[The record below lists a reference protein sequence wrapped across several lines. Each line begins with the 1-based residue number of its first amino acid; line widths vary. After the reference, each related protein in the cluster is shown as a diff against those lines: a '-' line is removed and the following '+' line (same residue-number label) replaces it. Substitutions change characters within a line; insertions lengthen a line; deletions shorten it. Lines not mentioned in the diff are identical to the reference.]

1 MRRWTRWTILFGP
14 LAVLSLAGGCTA
26 SRAVDARVDEQVKAE
41 PEVPLGTP
49 ASNASRKVILEAK
62 EITDGQ
68 RRELLN
74 IHSRMAADVAQIRG
88 EMAKLQVILFREVLD
103 PDAEEREIRNIRR
116 RLINLDR
123 KRTNRIL
130 AAIDE
135 AEQVI
140 GQNYLQQDGPRT
152 RPLLIESLDP
162 WKMM

>member
-1 MRRWTRWTILFGP
+1 MRRWTILLGA
-14 LAVLSLAGGCTA
+14 LAVLQGCTA
-26 SRAVDARVDEQVKAE
+26 SRAVDARVDERVKAE

-49 ASNASRKVILEAK
+49 AANASRQVILESK
-62 EITDGQ
+62 SISDGQ
-68 RRELLN
+68 RRDLLD

-88 EMAKLQVILFREVLD
+88 EMAKLQVLLFRSVLD
-103 PDAEEREIRNIRR
+103 PASEEREIRNIRR
-116 RLINLDR
+116 RLISLDR

-140 GQNYLQQDGPRT
+140 GQSERNGPGT
-152 RPLLIESLDP
+152 RPMLIESLDP

>member
-1 MRRWTRWTILFGP
+1 MRHWMILLG
-14 LAVLSLAGGCTA
+14 VLAGMPGCTA

-49 ASNASRKVILEAK
+49 AATASRKVILDSRK
-62 EITDGQ
+62 ITDEQ
-68 RRELLN
+68 RRELLD

-88 EMAKLQVILFREVLD
+88 EMAKLQVILFRSVLD
-103 PDAEEREIRNIRR
+103 PDAEERAIRNIRR
-116 RLINLDR
+116 RLITLDR

-130 AAIDE
+130 SAIDE

-140 GQNYLQQDGPRT
+140 GLSDGNGTRT
-152 RPLLIESLDP
+152 RPMLIDSLDP